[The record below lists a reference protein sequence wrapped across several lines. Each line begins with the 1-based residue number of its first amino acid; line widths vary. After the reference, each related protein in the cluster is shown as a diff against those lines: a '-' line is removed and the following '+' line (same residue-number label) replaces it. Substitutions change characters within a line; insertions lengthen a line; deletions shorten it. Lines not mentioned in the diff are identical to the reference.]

1 MVTKTKKKKKVSK
14 KERIT
19 KNTGQVYFCQPLD
32 VMKKM
37 GAIKNIIDRSLP
49 TIEILTF
56 DNHFKGLKEDINKYI
71 NKGLRMNQLV
81 MAIDKKFKAF
91 ETEEYFKN
99 RLANIQRHLSIEI
112 YTLIKGIRD
121 RVSDEEINE
130 YLEDTQ
136 KEIINSFLIPL
147 MYYDHKVEI
156 SLVVDDVKVIF
167 TFKDMFKFNY
177 YKEGAETGC
186 MYMITNKKELV
197 TPLGNSV
204 RNHSNIS
211 YRVVQSKQKLNDSD
225 EPIIEAKLLFDGA
238 PVIFGYY
245 SI

>member
-1 MVTKTKKKKKVSK
+1 MVTKTKKKKKVNK

-19 KNTGQVYFCQPLD
+19 KNTGQICFCQPLD

-37 GAIKNIIDRSLP
+37 GAIRDVIDKTLP

-56 DNHFKGLKEDINKYI
+56 DNHFRGLKEDISKYI
-71 NKGLRMNQLV
+71 KKGLRMNQLV
-81 MAIDKKFKAF
+81 MAIDKKFKTF
-91 ETEEYFKN
+91 ETDGYFES

-112 YTLIKGIRD
+112 YALIKGIRD
-121 RVSDEEINE
+121 KISNEEING
-130 YLEDTQ
+130 YLADTQ

-147 MYYDHKVEI
+147 MCYDHKIEITVIVE
-156 SLVVDDVKVIF
+156 DVKVIF
-167 TFKDMFKFNY
+167 TFKDAFKFNH

-186 MYMITNKKELV
+186 MFMITNKKELA
-197 TPLGNSV
+197 TPLGNST
-204 RNHSNIS
+204 RNHTGIS
-211 YRVVQSKQKLNDSD
+211 YRVVQSKQKLNDTD
-225 EPIIEAKLLFDGA
+225 EPLIEAKLLFDGS